1 MRRMGADLMFRD
13 VAIIGAAAVVLQ
25 VSCPGAHAA
34 PAAANERARAHHD
47 RLTSIRLEAAHWAT
61 VHAEPARRNAEPVRR
76 PAALVHEVAIRT
88 EPVHHRLVFRRAV
101 AEAAFRPAE
110 PMAANDAAPPP
121 MY

>member
-76 PAALVHEVAIRT
+76 VAAPDRRPAALVHEVAIRT

-101 AEAAFRPAE
+101 AE
-110 PMAANDAAPPP
+110 
-121 MY
+121 